1 MTQNE
6 IVDQLVNAANNL
18 VNSNVCAIGPFA
30 YGIES
35 ILCSAYF
42 FELCSEHATD
52 KVLERINRLR
62 AAIEAYENYKS
73 KNG

>member
-18 VNSNVCAIGPFA
+18 VNSNVCTIGPFA

-35 ILCSAYF
+35 ILCSD
-42 FELCSEHATD
+42 ATD

-62 AAIEAYENYKS
+62 AAIEVYENYKS

>member
-18 VNSNVCAIGPFA
+18 VNSNVCTIGPFA

-35 ILCSAYF
+35 ILCS
-42 FELCSEHATD
+42 ELCSEHATD